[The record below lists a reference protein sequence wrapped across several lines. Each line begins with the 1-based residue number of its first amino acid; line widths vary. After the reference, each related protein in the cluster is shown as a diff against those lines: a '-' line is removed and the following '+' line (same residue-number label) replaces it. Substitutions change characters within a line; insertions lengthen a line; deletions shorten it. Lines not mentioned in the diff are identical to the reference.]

1 MNWDVLLSATVPIP
15 HHAIAAFAA
24 VALGGMQFALPKGT
38 LVHRMVGY
46 AWIALMLFVAISG
59 FFIHSLRIWGPF
71 SPIHLLSILTI
82 FTLGTA
88 LYYARAGKIKSHK
101 RAMVMLFAQALI
113 VTGAFTFLPG
123 RIMFEVVAG

>member
-1 MNWDVLLSATVPIP
+1 M
-15 HHAIAAFAA
+15 
-24 VALGGMQFALPKGT
+24 
-38 LVHRMVGY
+38 HRVVGY

-59 FFIHSLRIWGPF
+59 FFIHGLRIWGPF

-82 FTLGTA
+82 FNLWLA

-101 RAMVMLFAQALI
+101 RAMVMIFALALI
-113 VTGAFTFLPG
+113 VAGVFTFLPG